1 MFVLSSLLIGQE
13 TETENKN
20 YPKRIIHEPYDLD
33 KGWFFYN
40 DSIFINYVL
49 EDILNNLDPRFFNSG
64 FISGGFLNKET
75 HKTFKQIPLEL
86 FYDKNNWK
94 IKSLCELNVEKD
106 RIIQGVFLMEFKG
119 DLKKYL
125 DSQYLMT
132 FTKPEDSNNKEGF
145 SLILTNETPEAESKW
160 EEIKSL
166 MCRNCK

>member
-13 TETENKN
+13 SVTENSI
-20 YPKRIIHEPYDLD
+20 YPKRTIVEPYDLD
-33 KGWFFYN
+33 KGWFFYD
-40 DSIFINYVL
+40 DSLFINHVL

-64 FISGGFLNKET
+64 FISGGLLHEET
-75 HKTFKQIPLEL
+75 HKMFKQFSVKQFTE
-86 FYDKNNWK
+86 KNNWK
-94 IKSLCELNVEKD
+94 VKSLCEFIVEKD

-119 DLKKYL
+119 DIKKYL

-132 FTKPEDSNNKEGF
+132 FTKPENSNKKEGF
-145 SLILTNETPEAESKW
+145 SLILVYESPEAEHTW